1 MCPWRMISMLPLW
14 LLLAAFAWA
23 QAPQVPVER
32 DSHAPVVL
40 STRSIAAPTL
50 PQTTLHPVLPRAST
64 GPKSL
69 SFNLST
75 SGHFQAQPL
84 NTTHPMYLPV
94 FAPPPMFPTRQH
106 PTLGALTSAGPR
118 ELSLPSSAYVAPPP
132 GSRVSHGA
140 SWIMLDVGSLR
151 DPLPRQ
157 GHPTLRE

>member
-1 MCPWRMISMLPLW
+1 MYLWRTNSTLAFW
-14 LLLAAFAWA
+14 LLLTTLAWA
-23 QAPQVPVER
+23 QAPQVPIER
-32 DSHAPVVL
+32 NNRAPLVL
-40 STRSIAAPTL
+40 STRSVAAPTL
-50 PQTTLHPVLPRAST
+50 PETRLHPVLARAST

-84 NTTHPMYLPV
+84 NMTHPNYLPS
-94 FAPPPMFPTRQH
+94 FAPPPMIPTRQH
-106 PTLGALTSAGPR
+106 PTPGALTAAGPR
-118 ELSLPSSAYVAPPP
+118 QLSLPSSAYVAPPP